1 MLEEQVR
8 TKKPEI
14 KAIIGMLK
22 GFQHSFEVECT
33 LTQQQ
38 KQGLFLLLT
47 TLSQPIEDVN
57 NRGVMKSAMKLMA
70 THANLFS

>member
-22 GFQHSFEVECT
+22 GFQHSFEV
-33 LTQQQ
+33 
-38 KQGLFLLLT
+38 
-47 TLSQPIEDVN
+47 
-57 NRGVMKSAMKLMA
+57 
-70 THANLFS
+70 